1 VDFLEQLDG
10 AMNEWLVVAGTV
22 LAAVSGVPGAFER
35 RDGGRGERA
44 ASVLMVLGALSAI
57 VGAALVIARPSVPVA
72 IATGIDLGWSVPGG
86 RFAVRVDGIS
96 ALFVIQIFLIA
107 ALGAVYGL
115 GYWKQACHTRDGRK
129 LRLFYGFMTAGMALL
144 VVARNTMLFMVG
156 WEIMALAAFLTLT
169 SQDDQRPVR
178 QVGYVYMVA
187 TRLATLC
194 LFAMFAVLFAAT
206 GGFDF
211 ALPVPIGDGA
221 STAIFLLAMVGF
233 GLKAGVMPM
242 HVWLPGAHANAPSH
256 VSALMS
262 GVLIKMGIYGMI
274 RVFSLFPHPPL
285 WWGEVVLGLG
295 VISGILGV
303 AFAIGQH
310 DFKRLLAYHSVENI
324 GIICMDLGVALLG
337 RSLGNGALVAL
348 GLGGAL
354 LHVWNHGLFKS
365 LLFLSAGSVLHA
377 THTREIDELGGIA
390 KRMPWTALG
399 FLVGAVAICG
409 LPPLNGFV
417 SELLV
422 YLALFKSA
430 ALPEGTLWLAG
441 ALGAPALALIGA
453 LALACFVKVYG
464 AMFLGEPRTHHTD
477 GATESPSWMLGP
489 LGVLAGLCALVGLLP
504 WLVAPILDR
513 AVSSWAGELAGTG
526 RLAVL
531 APLAWVSLV
540 GALLVVGLLAG
551 ALLVRR
557 NLRNQAVPQ
566 TGPIQIGTWDCGYV
580 APGPTMQYSSSSF
593 AQTLVG
599 LFSWALR
606 PKVKNPDTRGL
617 FPHHDAFTSNVD
629 DVVLDS
635 VLIPAAEL
643 GTRAARR
650 LKWVQRGSMQAYL
663 LYILLTLIV
672 LFFWR

>member
-1 VDFLEQLDG
+1 
-10 AMNEWLVVAGTV
+10 
-22 LAAVSGVPGAFER
+22 
-35 RDGGRGERA
+35 
-44 ASVLMVLGALSAI
+44 
-57 VGAALVIARPSVPVA
+57 
-72 IATGIDLGWSVPGG
+72 
-86 RFAVRVDGIS
+86 
-96 ALFVIQIFLIA
+96 
-107 ALGAVYGL
+107 
-115 GYWKQACHTRDGRK
+115 
-129 LRLFYGFMTAGMALL
+129 
-144 VVARNTMLFMVG
+144 
-156 WEIMALAAFLTLT
+156 
-169 SQDDQRPVR
+169 
-178 QVGYVYMVA
+178 
-187 TRLATLC
+187 
-194 LFAMFAVLFAAT
+194 MFAVLFAAT
-206 GGFDF
+206 GSFDL
-211 ALPVPIGDGA
+211 ALPAPISAGA
-221 STAIFLLAMVGF
+221 STAIFLLALVGF
-233 GLKAGVMPM
+233 GLKAGMMPM
-242 HVWLPGAHANAPSH
+242 HVWLPGAHARAPSH

-262 GVLIKMGIYGMI
+262 GVLIKMGIYGLV

-285 WWGEVVLGLG
+285 WWGEVMLALG

-324 GIICMDLGVALLG
+324 GIICMGLGMALLG
-337 RSLGNGALVAL
+337 RSLGNGVLVAL

-377 THTREIDELGGIA
+377 THTRDIDGLGGIA

-417 SELLV
+417 SELLL
-422 YLALFKSA
+422 YLGLFKSA
-430 ALPEGTLWLAG
+430 ALPQSTLWLAG

-477 GATESPSWMLGP
+477 GVTESSPWMLGP

-504 WLVAPILDR
+504 WLIAPILDR
-513 AVSSWAGELAGTG
+513 AVSSWAGELAGAG
-526 RLAVL
+526 RLAAL
-531 APLAWVSLV
+531 APLTWVSLV

-557 NLRNQAVPQ
+557 NLRHPALASAGPIR

-617 FPHHDAFTSNVD
+617 FPHPDAFTSNVD

>member
-1 VDFLEQLDG
+1 VDLLEQLDG
-10 AMNEWLVVAGTV
+10 TMSEWLVIAGTA
-22 LAAVSGVPGAFER
+22 LAAASGVPGVLGAR
-35 RDGGRGERA
+35 AGRRGERA
-44 ASVLMVLGALSAI
+44 AALLMVSAALCGIA
-57 VGAALVIARPSVPVA
+57 GAALSIVRRS
-72 IATGIDLGWSVPGG
+72 TGLDLPWSVPGG
-86 RFAVRVDGIS
+86 RFAIRIDGIS
-96 ALFVIQIFLIA
+96 ALFLIQIFVIS
-107 ALGAVYGL
+107 ALGSVYGL
-115 GYWKQACHTRDGRK
+115 GYWKQAAHPRDGRK
-129 LRLFYGFMTAGMALL
+129 LRLFYGFITAGMALL
-144 VVARNTMLFMVG
+144 VSARNTMLFMAG
-156 WEIMALAAFLTLT
+156 WEIMALAAFLSLAA
-169 SQDDQRPVR
+169 QDDQRPVR
-178 QVGYVYMVA
+178 QVGYVYMAA

-194 LFAMFAVLFAAT
+194 LFAMFAVMYTAT

-211 ALPVPIGDGA
+211 AASRPIGGGA
-221 STAIFLLAMVGF
+221 ATAIFLLALVGC

-242 HVWLPGAHANAPSH
+242 HIWLPGAHANAPSH

-262 GVLIKMGIYGMI
+262 GVLIKMGIYGLV
-274 RVFSLFPHPPL
+274 RVFSFFPHPPL
-285 WWGEVVLGLG
+285 WWGELVLGLG
-295 VISGILGV
+295 TVSGILGV

-324 GIICMDLGVALLG
+324 GIICMGLGVALLG
-337 RSLGNGALVAL
+337 RSLGQGALVVL

-354 LHVWNHGLFKS
+354 LHVWNHGLFKG

-377 THTREIDELGGIA
+377 THTREIDELGGLG
-390 KRMPWTALG
+390 KRMPWSALA

-422 YLALFKSA
+422 YLGLFKA
-430 ALPEGTLWLAG
+430 TALPQGRLWLAG

-464 AMFLGEPRTHHTD
+464 AMFLGEPRTQVASD
-477 GATESPSWMLGP
+477 ARESSRFLLGP
-489 LGVLAGLCALVGLLP
+489 MAVLAMLCALVGLLP
-504 WLVAPILDR
+504 WLVAPVLDR
-513 AVSSWAGELAGTG
+513 AVSSWAPELA
-526 RLAVL
+526 RAQSLATV
-531 APLAWVSLV
+531 APLGWVSLV
-540 GALLVVGLLAG
+540 GALLVLALLLG

-557 NLRNQAVPQ
+557 NLRKQPAKS
-566 TGPIQIGTWDCGYV
+566 TGTWDCGYV

-593 AQTLVG
+593 AQTIVG

-606 PKVKNPDTRGL
+606 PKVHNPNTRGL
-617 FPHHDAFTSNVD
+617 FPRSDAFTSHVD

-635 VLIPAAEL
+635 VLIPAAEA

-650 LKWVQRGSMQAYL
+650 LKWLQRGSMQAYL

>member
-1 VDFLEQLDG
+1 
-10 AMNEWLVVAGTV
+10 MNEWLVMAGTI
-22 LAAVSGVPGAFER
+22 LAAASGVPGTFENR
-35 RDGGRGERA
+35 TGGKGEKW
-44 ASVLMVLGALSAI
+44 ASVLMVLGA
-57 VGAALVIARPSVPVA
+57 VCA
-72 IATGIDLGWSVPGG
+72 IAGAGLALTHPSTGIDLGWSVPGG
-86 RFAVRVDGIS
+86 RFAIQVDGIS
-96 ALFVIQIFLIA
+96 ALFVIQIFLIS

-115 GYWKQACHTRDGRK
+115 DYWPQAAHSRDGRK
-129 LRLFYGFMTAGMALL
+129 LRLFYGFLTAGMSLL
-144 VVARNTMLFMVG
+144 VCARNTMLFLVG
-156 WEIMALAAFLTLT
+156 WEVMALAAFLSLT
-169 SQDDQRPVR
+169 TQDDQRSVR

-194 LFAMFAVLFAAT
+194 LFAMFALLYAAT

-211 ALPVPIGDGA
+211 AARVPLGGGTA
-221 STAIFLLAMVGF
+221 TAIFLLGIVGF

-242 HVWLPGAHANAPSH
+242 HVWLPGAHASAPSH

-262 GVLIKMGIYGMI
+262 GVLIKMGIYGLV
-274 RVFSLFPHPPL
+274 RLLSLFPHPPL
-285 WWGEVVLGLG
+285 WWGALVFGLG
-295 VISGILGV
+295 AVSGILGV

-324 GIICMDLGVALLG
+324 GIICMGLGVAVMG
-337 RSLGNGALVAL
+337 RSIGNGVLVAL

-377 THTREIDELGGIA
+377 THTREIDELGGLG
-390 KRMPWTALG
+390 KRMPWSTLG

-417 SELLV
+417 SELFV
-422 YLALFKSA
+422 YLGLFKST
-430 ALPEGTLWLAG
+430 ALPQGQTWLIG

-453 LALACFVKVYG
+453 LALACFVKVFG
-464 AMFLGEPRTHHTD
+464 AMFLGVARTHH
-477 GATESPSWMLGP
+477 AAEAVESGGFMLGP
-489 LGVLAGLCALVGLLP
+489 MGVLAGLCALVGLLP
-504 WLVAPILDR
+504 WLVAPLLNR
-513 AVSSWAGELAGTG
+513 AVAAWAPDMGGP
-526 RLAVL
+526 RNLAVL
-531 APLAWVSLV
+531 APLGWISLV
-540 GALLVVGLLAG
+540 GALLVLGFLLG

-557 NLRNQAVPQ
+557 NLRKTAPAE
-566 TGPIQIGTWDCGYV
+566 TGTWDCGYA

-593 AQTLVG
+593 AQTIVG

-606 PKVKNPDTRGL
+606 PRVKNPDTRGL
-617 FPHHDAFTSNVD
+617 FPHRDAFTSHVD

-635 VLIPAAEL
+635 VLIPVAEA
-643 GTRAARR
+643 GTRAAYR

-672 LFFWR
+672 LFIWR